1 MGLAKPALAFGSST
15 LVGTVVDAAKAA
27 ELSPIVVVTGFH
39 GREVSDAVGT
49 AARVVHNPN
58 PGAGNVSSLVVGM
71 DACGDVDGI
80 VLLLG
85 DMPSVNSELIRQ
97 LSQGMVESGSRVG
110 WVEYCNGRGHPLAL
124 AQSVFGEL
132 RSLSGSKALWPFLS
146 SMDPKDTFVVRSEEP
161 RPLDVNTPEDYQR
174 LIGQHESR

>member
-1 MGLAKPALAFGSST
+1 MGLPKPALAFGSST
-15 LVGTVVDAAKAA
+15 LVGAVVDAAKAA
-27 ELSPIVVVTGFH
+27 ELSPIVVVAGFH
-39 GREVSDAVGT
+39 GHEVSGAVGT
-49 AARVVHNPN
+49 AARVVHNTD

-85 DMPSVNSELIRQ
+85 DMPGVNSVLIRQ
-97 LSQGMVESGSRVG
+97 LSVGMAESGSRVG
-110 WVEYCNGRGHPLAL
+110 WVEYRNGRGHPLAL

-146 SMDPKDTFVVRSEEP
+146 SMEPKDTFVVRSEEP

-174 LIGQHESR
+174 LVGQHESR